1 MRKNITKL
9 SLIIILVVVA
19 IGITGCQ
26 SQVTPEI
33 PCSIEITS
41 PGLWESLDGNGT
53 YEITWNWI
61 GPIDKEVSIRIIGYT
76 QSEEEIG
83 ATLIDPCVLATDES
97 YIWGPNFGA
106 SIFENFGSG
115 DNWPWWFK
123 IQIESLDDPTNGF
136 SEFFS
141 IHWDIVW

>member
-1 MRKNITKL
+1 MRKEEIIKL
-9 SLIIILVVVA
+9 LIIIIIVLAV
-19 IGITGCQ
+19 ISITGCQ
-26 SQVTPEI
+26 TPVVS
-33 PCSIEITS
+33 SIEITNPS
-41 PGLWESLDGNGT
+41 LWESLDGNGT
-53 YEITWNWI
+53 YEIIWEWI

-83 ATLIDPCVLATDES
+83 ATLINPSVLATDES

-106 SIFENFGSG
+106 DIWSRFQE
-115 DNWPWWFK
+115 NWPWWFK

-141 IHWDIVW
+141 IQLNN